1 MNLTSEL
8 QQLTQREVSPAISI
22 LMPTHRTFPDNKQDP
37 IQLKNMIKEVEQRLP
52 EQLDKNAAAAIVDA
66 LNAEAEALDHN
77 YNLDALAL
85 FAGSD
90 GVHTLRLPF
99 EVKPRVVIDH
109 NFATRDLVRA
119 ISDKVQYLVLVLAK
133 SEARLIEGFDGR
145 AVREFDGDV
154 EHKRNHQFPLR
165 NDQAFI
171 GSDRADTPGDSAY
184 LREFFNR
191 VDKSLQ
197 EIQGRNERE
206 RLGVILLGDTQN
218 VGLFKQMSD
227 RPADIVAEVT
237 SAADLHA
244 EPAAIIDAVQDA
256 VQGLRKA
263 REDEA
268 MNQLGQARSANQ
280 LHTDLS
286 KIYRLASE
294 GNAARLFVQRGY
306 IQPGVV
312 NSEEFTIEPR
322 EQGGEQ
328 VMDDVVDELI
338 ETVLANGGEVSFIDA
353 DTLADNGPV
362 LLQSRY

>member
-8 QQLTQREVSPAISI
+8 QQLKQRDVNPAISI
-22 LMPTHRTFPDNKQDP
+22 LMPTHRTFPDRQQDP
-37 IQLKNMIKEVEQRLP
+37 IVLKNLIKDVEQRLP
-52 EQLDKNAAAAIVDA
+52 EQMDKSEANAIIEAIH
-66 LNAEAEALDHN
+66 AEAETLDHN
-77 YNLDALAL
+77 YNLDSLAL

-90 GVHTLRLPF
+90 GVKAVRFPF
-99 EVKPRVVIDH
+99 AVKERAVIDH

-133 SEARLIEGFDGR
+133 SEARLVEGFDDR
-145 AVREFDGDV
+145 PVREFDGDV
-154 EHKRNHQFPLR
+154 ENKRNHQFPVR
-165 NDQAFI
+165 NDQAFDG
-171 GSDRADTPGDSAY
+171 GSRTDTPSDDAY

-197 EIQGRNERE
+197 EIQGDPARE
-206 RLGVILLGDTQN
+206 RQKVILLGDAQN
-218 VGLFKQMSD
+218 IGVFKTVSD
-227 RPADIVAEVT
+227 RPADIVAEVVT
-237 SAADLHA
+237 AGDLHA
-244 EPAAIIDAVQDA
+244 DPAVIIEHVQDA
-256 VQGLRKA
+256 VAGLRKT

-268 MNQLGQARSANQ
+268 MAHIGQARSANQ
-280 LHTDLS
+280 LYTDLS

-312 NSEEFTIEPR
+312 DGENFTIETR
-322 EQGGEQ
+322 DEGGEG

-338 ETVLANGGEVSFIDA
+338 ETVMANGGEAIFLDA
-353 DTLADNGPV
+353 ETLGDNGKV

>member
-8 QQLTQREVSPAISI
+8 QQLNQREANPAISI

-37 IQLKNMIKEVEQRLP
+37 IQLKNLIKELEQRLP
-52 EQLDKNAAAAIVDA
+52 EHMDKAEAAALIEAI
-66 LNAEAEALDHN
+66 NAEAETLDHN
-77 YNLDALAL
+77 YNLDSLAL
-85 FAGSD
+85 FAGAD
-90 GVHTLRLPF
+90 GVHSVRFPF
-99 EVKPRVVIDH
+99 PVQPRAVIDH

-133 SEARLIEGFDGR
+133 SEARLIEGFDAR
-145 AVREFDGDV
+145 PVREFDGDV
-154 EHKRNHQFPLR
+154 QHKRNHQFPIR

-197 EIQGRNERE
+197 EIQGQNERE
-206 RLGVILLGDTQN
+206 RLGVILLGDAQN

-244 EPAAIIDAVQDA
+244 DPAVIIDNVQEAVQ
-256 VQGLRKA
+256 VLRKS
-263 REDEA
+263 REEQA
-268 MNQLGQARSANQ
+268 MGHIGQARSANQ

-286 KIYRLASE
+286 TIYRLASE
-294 GNAARLFVQRGY
+294 GNAARLFVQRGF

-312 NSEEFTIEPR
+312 DAENVSIEPR
-322 EQGGEQ
+322 DASGDG

-353 DTLADNGPV
+353 ATLGDNGTV

>member
-8 QQLTQREVSPAISI
+8 QQLKQRDVNPAISI

-37 IQLKNMIKEVEQRLP
+37 ILLKNLIKDVEQRLP
-52 EQLDKNAAAAIVDA
+52 EQMDKNEANAIIEA
-66 LNAEAEALDHN
+66 LNNEADTLDHN
-77 YNLDALAL
+77 YNLDSLAL

-90 GVHTLRLPF
+90 GVHTVRFPF
-99 EVKPRVVIDH
+99 SVKERAVIDH

-133 SEARLIEGFDGR
+133 SEARLIEGFDNR
-145 AVREFDGDV
+145 PVREFDGDV

-165 NDQAFI
+165 NDQAFDG
-171 GSDRADTPGDSAY
+171 GSRTDTPSDDAY

-197 EIQGRNERE
+197 EIQGQTGRE
-206 RLGVILLGDTQN
+206 RLKVILLGDSQN
-218 VGLFKQMSD
+218 IGLFKQVAD
-227 RPADIVAEVT
+227 RPADILAEVV
-237 SAADLHA
+237 SAGDLHA
-244 EPAAIIDAVQDA
+244 DPATVIEHVQEAVQA
-256 VQGLRKA
+256 LRMA
-263 REDEA
+263 RQEEA
-268 MNQLGQARSANQ
+268 LGYIGQARSANQ
-280 LHTDLS
+280 LYTDFS

-312 NSEEFTIEPR
+312 DAENFTIELR
-322 EQGGEQ
+322 DGSGEG
-328 VMDDVVDELI
+328 VMDDVVDEII
-338 ETVLANGGEVSFIDA
+338 ETVLGTGGEVIFMDA
-353 DTLADNGPV
+353 ESLGDDGKL